1 MTADPQ
7 RDKGTMTDGSPSP
20 DAPKSSNTGR
30 DGAGGDRSPTAA
42 RPQALSLAEAPEDEP
57 RPPGRDG
64 WLDRVLARFGLRQRE
79 PTRADLEDLL
89 ALTVENPGV
98 SARERAMLK
107 NVLRFHRMRVYD
119 VMVPRADIVAV
130 AHETSLGEMLRVF
143 RTAGHSRLP
152 VYGETLDDPK
162 GMVHIRDFLDY
173 LVAKAENG
181 GGRRRKPRTLDAV
194 SLSNIDLSATLAS
207 AKILRPVLFVPP
219 SMPAV
224 ELLVRMQTTRTHMAL
239 VIDEY
244 GGTDGLVS
252 IEDLVEM
259 VVGDIED
266 EHDLA
271 TQTMIQVSG
280 PDTFIADARA
290 DLEEASRVIGF
301 DFTEG
306 EVAEEVDTL
315 GGLIVALAGRVP
327 ARAELIAG
335 PENFEFEVLDA
346 DPRRLKRVRIH
357 RRDPSLKLVPAGVA
371 TGVARRNAKGAV
383 ALDGEAQPQDE
394 PAQAGSPAAPE
405 TAAAGQEPGGAVGPG
420 ARSPDA

>member
-1 MTADPQ
+1 MA
-7 RDKGTMTDGSPSP
+7 
-20 DAPKSSNTGR
+20 
-30 DGAGGDRSPTAA
+30 
-42 RPQALSLAEAPEDEP
+42 DEP

-64 WLDRVLARFGLRQRE
+64 WLDRLLARLGLRQRE
-79 PTRADLEDLL
+79 TTRADLEDLL
-89 ALTVENPGV
+89 ALSVENPDI
-98 SARERAMLK
+98 STRERAMLK
-107 NVLRFHRMRVYD
+107 NVLRFHRMRVID

-173 LVAKAENG
+173 FVARAENG
-181 GGRRRKPRTLDAV
+181 GSRRRKPKTLDAV
-194 SLSNIDLSATLAS
+194 SLSNIDLSTTLAS

-271 TQTMIQVSG
+271 TQAMIQASG
-280 PDTFIADARA
+280 PDTFVADARA
-290 DLEEASRVIGF
+290 DLEEVSQVIGY
-301 DFTEG
+301 DFTQG
-306 EVAEEVDTL
+306 DVAEDVDTL

-327 ARAELIAG
+327 ARSELIAG

-346 DPRRLKRVRIH
+346 DPRRLKRVRVH

-371 TGVARRNAKGAV
+371 TGVAGRRAANGA
-383 ALDGEAQPQDE
+383 G
-394 PAQAGSPAAPE
+394 APHGGD
-405 TAAAGQEPGGAVGPG
+405 AAAEAEHGAPADRDADAG
-420 ARSPDA
+420 ARSEETAQEPTDASGSEPSRQPPA